1 MKIMT
6 TKQPGKLHHHLVEE
20 IILQRC
26 GAARTEISTGP
37 AFGVDVSVIDLPNG
51 LAMAMTSDPLSL
63 IPSLG
68 LQESAWLSVHL
79 MANDMATTGFAPMY
93 AQFVLN
99 LPATFSAKD
108 FQTYWNHIHQYCK
121 EIGVAI
127 TGGHTGFV
135 EGQNSTI
142 AGGGTFTTV
151 APKEEILIS
160 AKANEGDIV
169 LVTKQAALTATA
181 ILAMSFPETVKSKAG
196 KEVYEKA
203 CELFWQTSSLNDALT
218 AVGKE
223 QRLQD
228 LTAMHDVTEGGVLG
242 AVYELAVASNKGV
255 RLYNNKIPVG
265 WVQQQ
270 VCNLFNLDP
279 HCVVGAGAMI
289 ITVKKGTEQSVIDR
303 LQQQNILCTAIGEI
317 TAKEKGKKIIVKDV
331 EKELP
336 YLERD
341 PYWNAFFEAYKTGGR

>member
-1 MKIMT
+1 MSA
-6 TKQPGKLHHHLVEE
+6 KQPGKLQHHLIEE
-20 IILQRC
+20 IILQQC
-26 GAARTEISTGP
+26 GAVRSEVSTGA

-68 LQESAWLSVHL
+68 LAESAWLSVHL

-99 LPATFSAKD
+99 LPAQFSTAD
-108 FQTYWNHIHQYCK
+108 FQTYWNHLHQYCK

-151 APKEEILIS
+151 APKAQLLTS
-160 AKANEGDIV
+160 AKTNVGDVV
-169 LVTKQAALTATA
+169 LVTKQYALTATS
-181 ILAMSFPETVKSKAG
+181 ILAMSFPETVKNKAG

-223 QRLQD
+223 QRITD
-228 LTAMHDVTEGGVLG
+228 VTAMHDVTEGGILG
-242 AVYELAVASNKGV
+242 AVYELAVAANKGV
-255 RLYNNKIPVG
+255 RLYNDKIPLG
-265 WVQQQ
+265 EVQQE
-270 VCNLFNLDP
+270 VCSLFDLDP
-279 HCVVGAGAMI
+279 RYVVGAGAMI
-289 ITVKKGTEQSVIDR
+289 ITVKKGAEQSVINR
-303 LQQQNILCTAIGEI
+303 LQQQNIACTVIGEI
-317 TAKEKGKKIIVKDV
+317 TAKEKGKKIVVNDV
-331 EKELP
+331 EEELI

-341 PYWNAFFEAYKTGGR
+341 PYWNAFFEAYKNGWR